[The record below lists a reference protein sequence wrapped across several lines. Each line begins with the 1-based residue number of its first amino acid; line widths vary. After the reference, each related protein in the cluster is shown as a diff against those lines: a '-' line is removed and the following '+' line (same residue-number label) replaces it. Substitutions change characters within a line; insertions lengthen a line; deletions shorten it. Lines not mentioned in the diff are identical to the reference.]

1 MFWPKKIQ
9 KYVFMVI
16 FDQKDLNMR
25 QRRWMEFLKDYEFTL
40 QYHPGKANVVADAF
54 SRKAIHV
61 SSLMIKEMELLEAF
75 RDLSLNVD
83 LAPGELRFG
92 MVTVSSG
99 LLEEIKVKQKTDEEL
114 IEKR

>member
-1 MFWPKKIQ
+1 MFTVFSNHKSL
-9 KYVFMVI
+9 KYL
-16 FDQKDLNMR
+16 FDQKELNMR
-25 QRRWMEFLKDYEFTL
+25 QRRRMEYMKDYDFTL
-40 QYHPGKANVVADAF
+40 QYHPRKANVVADALI
-54 SRKAIHV
+54 RKAIHV

-99 LLEEIKVKQKTDEEL
+99 LLEDIK
-114 IEKR
+114 